1 MTLTDKNLVRYIM
14 STLIAISGLGII
26 CLLLEILNLRKILI
40 PVTLIG
46 LIAALGLTVTEFYL
60 GESFL
65 GTDKYNMVVTSGFS
79 QGFSI
84 LFIVLAILIITMS
97 PKFYQDKMVKIA
109 DYVALKVFM
118 LAGAIAMVSFGNF
131 AIFFIGLEVLSIAAY
146 ILAASEPKNLKSNE
160 AGMKYFIMG
169 AFASSFILFGIALVY
184 GATGSFD
191 INEIAVNS
199 MLSGMPLWFNI
210 GFIMISVGMLFKA
223 SIVPFHFWAPDVYEG
238 SPTLVT
244 AMMSTLV
251 KVAAIG
257 ALYKIVS
264 ILAAGITPAYQ
275 IALIVLSI
283 LTMTVGNITAMKQS
297 NIKRMM
303 AYSGISH
310 AGFMMMTLLAIGSSA
325 NTVLYYA
332 AAYSLAGVA
341 AFAVILGVCRGK
353 DNEDISNF
361 FGLIKRQPVL
371 TAVMICAFLSLSG
384 IPVFAGFFAKFFV
397 FGQMLQTNHLIL
409 VIFGIINSVI
419 AVSYYLGVANVMI
432 TKEPETT
439 ERLRVPF
446 EYKAVAAA
454 AIVLNLLLG
463 IFPDLI
469 MGLAL

>member
-1 MTLTDKNLVRYIM
+1 M

-46 LIAALGLTVTEFYL
+46 LIAVLGMTVTEFYL
-60 GESFL
+60 GSPFL
-65 GTDKYNMVVTSGFS
+65 GADKYNMVATTGFS

-84 LFIVLAILIITMS
+84 LFIVLTILIITMS
-97 PKFYQDKMVKIA
+97 PKFYQEKLAKIA

-118 LAGAIAMVSFGNF
+118 LAGAVAMVSFGNF
-131 AIFFIGLEVLSIAAY
+131 TMFFIGLEVLSIAAY
-146 ILAASEPKNLKSNE
+146 VLAASEPKNLKSNE

-191 INEIAVNS
+191 IGEVQINS
-199 MLSGMPLWFNI
+199 MLAGTPVWFGI
-210 GFIMISVGMLFKA
+210 GFLMISVGMMFKA
-223 SIVPFHFWAPDVYEG
+223 SIAPFHFWAPDVYQG

-244 AMMSTLV
+244 AIMSTLV

-257 ALYKIVS
+257 AFYKIVS
-264 ILAAGITPAYQ
+264 ILSAGVTPAYQ
-275 IALIVLSI
+275 IAIVVLSI
-283 LTMTVGNITAMKQS
+283 LTMTVGNITALKQS

-310 AGFMMMTLLAIGSSA
+310 AGFMMMTLLAVGSSA

-332 AAYSLAGVA
+332 TAYGLAGIA

-361 FGLIKRQPVL
+361 YGLIRRQPVL
-371 TAVMICAFLSLSG
+371 TGTLICAFLSLSG
-384 IPVFAGFFAKFFV
+384 IPIFAGFFAKFFV
-397 FGQMLQTNHLIL
+397 FNQMLQTDHLIL
-409 VIFGIINSVI
+409 VIVGIINSVI
-419 AVSYYLGVANVMI
+419 AVTYYLGVANVMI
-432 TKEPETT
+432 TKEGETT

-446 EYKAVAAA
+446 EYKAVGVI
-454 AIVLNLLLG
+454 AIALNILIG
-463 IFPDLI
+463 VFPDLI
-469 MGLAL
+469 MGLSL